1 MQKSPNHDK
10 LSAYIMEALDTS
22 NILGFDPFAGP
33 EIVRL
38 APLTE
43 PQAEIWAACL
53 LGSDDANRAY
63 NEAVALRLAG
73 PLNRTAL
80 QRALDVLV
88 AQHEALR
95 ATFSADG
102 RHLCILAPES
112 LPLAYHD
119 LTQQASDEQHQWLA
133 AHARQEVQRVFS
145 LTEGPL
151 LRVSLAALSAT
162 DHCLTLMA
170 HHIVCDGWSIGV
182 ILQDLGQLYSA
193 YAQQQLP
200 FLPAPPAFSGYA
212 DDQAAFYQSAD
223 YRRIEQFWV
232 EQYQGPVP
240 VLDIPTDF
248 SRPAARTYASRRQDY
263 PLPPPLLGALK
274 QMGQKAGCSF
284 VTTLLAGFEVLI
296 YQLTGQTDLVVGLPA
311 AGQAPIGAAR
321 LVGHCV
327 NLLPLR
333 SRPTGELRFVDY
345 LKQRKTA
352 IFDAYDHQNLT
363 FGSLLK
369 KLPVGRGGGRIPLV
383 PVVFNI
389 DLGLGDAVAF
399 HGLTHQLTTLP
410 RAYENFELFV
420 NASGSEAA
428 MTVEW
433 SYNAALFEPTTIDQ
447 MMARFKELLTE
458 VVENPGVRLQDLR
471 APLAPAYAALNATA
485 QPYPVTQTLHQLVAT
500 QARATPTKTAVQFG
514 TTEVSYQQLDSQA
527 NRFAHYLLAQG
538 VRPGDIV
545 ALMADRSPD
554 LLVALL
560 AIVKCGAAYL
570 PLDPVYPP
578 DRIAYM
584 LTNSNAR
591 VLITSARLRHD
602 FWAPAQAFVLE
613 EILTAMADCSDQ
625 APAVSVVS
633 TQLAYVLYTSGSTGQ
648 PKGVQV
654 THRNVVNFL
663 CSMQQVP
670 GLDASDRLLAVTTI
684 SFDIAGLELF
694 LPLITGATVVL
705 AEAAEARDGHL
716 LLQLLET
723 AHVTAMQATPTT
735 WQMLLD
741 AGWARKLPLKALCGG
756 EALPA
761 ELARQLVPRCQ
772 SLWNLYGPTE
782 TTIWS
787 AVKQITTPSETITIG
802 HPIANTQF
810 YIVDE
815 NLRAVKP
822 GTVGE
827 LLIGGDGVTNGYLH
841 KPELTRE
848 RFIDNPFGAMPGALL
863 YRTGDLGKLLPNG
876 ELQCLGRLDQQVKL
890 RGYRIELG
898 EIEHVLATID
908 GIKAAVVVAGAPSTP
923 QAHLHA
929 HVLADDNWLP
939 SDLETRLNVWKRVLH
954 EQLPTYM
961 VPARFT
967 IQPTFPLTANGKID
981 RQALAGLTGPI
992 PTLPTTGSGYPK
1004 TAPTKIGYI
1013 GPRTDVEKMVATIWA
1028 PLLGL
1033 EKVGIYDDFFDL
1045 GGHSLIA
1052 VQAMA
1057 QLAQETGKRLPL
1069 AALFENPTVE
1079 KIASMLELDSKFI
1092 TWDSLVPIKPSGSK
1106 TPLYIVHGAGLN
1118 VLIFNALAKNMDPE
1132 QPVYGLQA
1140 RGLNG
1145 IDEPLGTVEEIAA
1158 HYVAAIMAKDAVGP
1172 YALAGYSFGGIIAYE
1187 MARQLKALGGEIKAV
1202 IVFDTYAN
1210 EEYRAKSNLKKRF
1223 FRIKYNVGMVIH
1235 NVILLGKSPRGII
1248 KHRCIT
1254 ARSDFDKYYLR
1265 LRSDKAQQ
1273 HELSFQQPLKVN
1285 AMINQAARRY
1295 TIKPQ
1300 NIKLDLFRVKE
1311 TFYYMHDAHYMGWRN
1326 LALDGI
1332 NISEVPGE
1340 HNLLFAPPHDVEIA
1354 NILQNVLDG
1363 YN

>member
-1 MQKSPNHDK
+1 
-10 LSAYIMEALDTS
+10 MEALDTS
-22 NILGFDPFAGP
+22 HILDFDPFAGP
-33 EIVRL
+33 EIVRI
-38 APLTE
+38 APITE
-43 PQAEIWAACL
+43 PQAEIWAAYL

-73 PLNRTAL
+73 PLDRAAL
-80 QRALDVLV
+80 QRALDALV

-102 RHLCILAPES
+102 RHLCILAPEP

-119 LTQQASDEQHQWLA
+119 LTQQTPAEQRQWLA
-133 AHARQEVQRVFS
+133 AHAQMEAEHVFS

-151 LRVSLAALSAT
+151 LRASLAALSAT
-162 DHCLTLMA
+162 DHCLTLTA

-182 ILQDLGQLYSA
+182 MLQDLGQLYSA
-193 YAQQQLP
+193 YAQQKLP
-200 FLPAPPAFSGYA
+200 FLPVPPAFGDYA
-212 DDQAAFYQSAD
+212 DDQAAFYQSAE
-223 YRRIEQFWV
+223 YERVKQFWV
-232 EQYQGPVP
+232 EQYQGAVP
-240 VLDIPTDF
+240 VLDVPTDF
-248 SRPAARTYASRRQDY
+248 PRPAARTYASRRQDY

-274 QMGQKAGCSF
+274 KMGQKAGCSF
-284 VTTLLAGFEVLI
+284 VTTLLAGFEVLL

-311 AGQAPIGAAR
+311 AGQAPLGAAR

-352 IFDAYDHQNLT
+352 LFDAYDHQNLT

-369 KLPVGRGGGRIPLV
+369 KLPVARGGGRLPLV

-399 HGLTHQLTTLP
+399 HGLTHQLTSLP

-433 SYNAALFEPTTIDQ
+433 SYNAALFEPATIDQ
-447 MMARFKELLTE
+447 LMARFEQLLTE
-458 VVENPGVRLQDLR
+458 VAENPGVKLQDLR
-471 APLAPAYAALNATA
+471 APLAPAYSALNATA
-485 QPYPVTQTLHQLVAT
+485 QPYPATQTLHQLVTA
-500 QARATPTKTAVQFG
+500 QARATPTKTAVQCG
-514 TTEVSYQQLDSQA
+514 STEVSYQQLDGRA

-538 VRPGDIV
+538 VRPGDVV
-545 ALMADRSPD
+545 ALVADRSPD

-584 LTNSNAR
+584 LADSNAR
-591 VLITSARLRHD
+591 VLIASARLRHD
-602 FWAPAQAFVLE
+602 FGAPAQALVLE
-613 EILTAMADCSDQ
+613 EILVAMAGYSDQ
-625 APAVSVVS
+625 APAVPVTSD
-633 TQLAYVLYTSGSTGQ
+633 QLAYVLYTSGSTGQ

-654 THRNVVNFL
+654 THRNVVNLL
-663 CSMQQVP
+663 CAMQQVP
-670 GLDASDRLLAVTTI
+670 GLEVANKFLAITTI

-694 LPLITGATVVL
+694 LPLVAGATVVL

-723 AHVTAMQATPTT
+723 ARITAMQATPAT

-741 AGWARKLPLKALCGG
+741 AGWTRPLPLKALCGG

-761 ELARQLVPRCQ
+761 GLARQLVPLCQ

-787 AVKQITTPSETITIG
+787 AVKQITDPAAPITIG

-810 YIVDE
+810 YVVDE

-841 KPELTRE
+841 RPELTRE
-848 RFIDNPFGAMPGALL
+848 RFIANPFGVSPGALL
-863 YRTGDLGKLLPNG
+863 YRTGDLGRLLPSG

-898 EIEHVLATID
+898 EIEHALATID
-908 GIKAAVVVAGAPSTP
+908 GIKAAVVVAGAPNTP

-939 SDLETRLNVWKRVLH
+939 SDLDTRLNSWKKLLNK
-954 EQLPTYM
+954 QLPAYM
-961 VPARFT
+961 VPAKFT
-967 IQPTFPLTANGKID
+967 IQPNFPLTANGKID
-981 RQALAGLTGPI
+981 RLALASLTDPGLAA
-992 PTLPTTGSGYPK
+992 PTTSTGQPEAVPMK
-1004 TAPTKIGYI
+1004 VGYI
-1013 GPRTDVEKMVATIWA
+1013 GPRTDVEKMVAAIWA

-1033 EKVGIYDDFFDL
+1033 EKVSVYDDFFEL

-1069 AALFENPTVE
+1069 AALFEHPTVE

-1092 TWDSLVPIKPSGSK
+1092 TWDSLVPIKPGGTK

-1118 VLIFNALAKNMDPE
+1118 VLIFNALAKNLDSE

-1158 HYVAAIMAKDAVGP
+1158 HYVAAIVGRDAVGP

-1187 MARQLKALGGEIKAV
+1187 MARQLTASGKKIKALV
-1202 IVFDTYAN
+1202 VFDTYAG
-1210 EEYRAKSNLKKRF
+1210 EEYCAKSNLKKRF
-1223 FRIKYNVGMVIH
+1223 FRLKYNVGMLIH
-1235 NVILLGKSPRGII
+1235 NVILLGKNPRGIL
-1248 KHRCIT
+1248 KHRYTT
-1254 ARSDFDKYYLR
+1254 AKLAFDKYYLR
-1265 LRSDKAQQ
+1265 FRNKEANQ
-1273 HELSFQQPLKVN
+1273 HELFFQQPLRVE
-1285 AMINQAARRY
+1285 AVIDQAARCY
-1295 TIKPQ
+1295 VISPQ
-1300 NIKLDLFRVKE
+1300 DITLDLFRVKE
-1311 TFYYMHDAHYMGWRN
+1311 TFYYMHDAHYMGWKN
-1326 LALDGI
+1326 LALGGI
-1332 NISEVPGE
+1332 NIREIPGE

-1354 NILQNVLDG
+1354 NTLQNVLDG

>member
-1 MQKSPNHDK
+1 
-10 LSAYIMEALDTS
+10 MEVIDTS
-22 NILGFDPFAGP
+22 NVLDFDPFAGP
-33 EIVRL
+33 EILRL

-53 LGSDDANRAY
+53 VGGDDANRAY
-63 NEAVALRLAG
+63 NEAVALHLAG
-73 PLNRTAL
+73 PLDRAAL
-80 QRALDVLV
+80 QSALDALV

-95 ATFSADG
+95 TTLSADG
-102 RHLCILAPES
+102 RHLCILAPEPM
-112 LPLAYHD
+112 PLAYHD
-119 LTQQASDEQHQWLA
+119 LTPYAPAEQGRWMA
-133 AHARQEVQRVFS
+133 AHARQEVEHVFN

-151 LRVSLAALSAT
+151 LRVSLAARAAT
-162 DHCLTLMA
+162 DHCLTLTA

-193 YAQQQLP
+193 YAQHQLP
-200 FLPAPPAFSGYA
+200 FLPAPPAFSTYA
-212 DDQAAFYQSAD
+212 DEQAAFYHSAE
-223 YRRIEQFWV
+223 YYPIEQFWL
-232 EQYQGPVP
+232 EQYRGPVP
-240 VLDIPTDF
+240 VLDVPTDF
-248 SRPAARTYASRRQDY
+248 PRPATRTYASRRQDY
-263 PLPPPLLGALK
+263 PLPPQLLGALK
-274 QMGQKAGCSF
+274 KMGQQAGCSF
-284 VTTLLAGFEVLI
+284 VTTLLAGFEVLLH
-296 YQLTGQTDLVVGLPA
+296 QLTGQTDLVVGLPA
-311 AGQAPIGAAR
+311 AGQAPLGAAR

-352 IFDAYDHQNLT
+352 LFDAYDHQNLT

-369 KLPVGRGGGRIPLV
+369 KLPVARGGGRLPLV

-389 DLGLGDAVAF
+389 DLGLDNAVAF
-399 HGLTHQLTTLP
+399 YGLTYKLASLP

-420 NASGSEAA
+420 NASGSETA

-433 SYNAALFEPTTIDQ
+433 SYNAALFEPDTIAQ
-447 MMARFKELLTE
+447 FMARFEHLLSE
-458 VVENPGVRLQDLR
+458 IAENPGVKLQDLR
-471 APLAPAYAALNATA
+471 VPLAPAYAALNATA
-485 QPYPVTQTLHQLVAT
+485 QPYPATQTLHQLVAA
-500 QARATPTKTAVQFG
+500 QARATPAKTAVQFG
-514 TTEVSYQQLDSQA
+514 NDEVSYQQLDSQA

-538 VRPGDIV
+538 VRSGDVV
-545 ALMADRSPD
+545 ALVADRSPA

-560 AIVKCGAAYL
+560 AVVKCGAAYL

-578 DRIAYM
+578 DRITYM
-584 LTNSNAR
+584 LADSQTR
-591 VLITSARLRHD
+591 VLIASARLHHD
-602 FWAPAQAFVLE
+602 FGAPAQVLVLE
-613 EILTAMADCSDQ
+613 EILAAMADCPDQ
-625 APAVSVVS
+625 APAVPVASD
-633 TQLAYVLYTSGSTGQ
+633 QLAYVLYTSGSTGQ

-663 CSMQQVP
+663 CSMQQAP
-670 GLDASDRLLAVTTI
+670 GLNASDKLLAVTTI

-694 LPLITGATVVL
+694 LPLVTGATVVL
-705 AEAAEARDGHL
+705 AGAAEARDGHL

-723 AHVTAMQATPTT
+723 AHITAMQATPAT

-787 AVKQITTPSETITIG
+787 TVKQITAPAESITIG

-810 YIVDE
+810 YVVDE

-841 KPELTRE
+841 KRALTRE
-848 RFIDNPFGAMPGALL
+848 RFIANPFGATPGALL

-898 EIEHVLATID
+898 EIEHALATID
-908 GIKAAVVVAGAPSTP
+908 GIKAAVVVAGAPNTP

-939 SDLETRLNVWKRVLH
+939 SDLDTRLNAWKKVLH
-954 EQLPTYM
+954 KQLPAYM

-967 IQPTFPLTANGKID
+967 IQPAFPLTANGKID
-981 RQALAGLTGPI
+981 RLALAGLAGPG
-992 PTLPTTGSGYPK
+992 PDTPTTGTSNPEA
-1004 TAPTKIGYI
+1004 TPAKIGYI
-1013 GPRTDVEKMVATIWA
+1013 GPRTDVEKMVAAIWA

-1033 EKVGIYDDFFDL
+1033 EKVGVYDDFFDL

-1069 AALFENPTVE
+1069 AALFEHPTVE
-1079 KIASMLELDSKFI
+1079 KIASMLQLDSKFI
-1092 TWDSLVPIKPSGSK
+1092 TWDSLVPIKPGGNK

-1140 RGLNG
+1140 KGLNG

-1158 HYVAAIMAKDAVGP
+1158 HYVAAIVANDAVGP

-1187 MARQLKALGGEIKAV
+1187 MARQLTAAGKKIKAV
-1202 IVFDTYAN
+1202 IAFDTYAS
-1210 EEYRAKSNLKKRF
+1210 EEYHAKSNLKKRLL
-1223 FRIKYNVGMVIH
+1223 RIKYNVGMVFH
-1235 NVILLGKSPRGII
+1235 NVILLGKNPRGII
-1248 KHRCIT
+1248 KHRLVT
-1254 ARSDFDKYYLR
+1254 AKSTFDKYYLR
-1265 LRSDKAQQ
+1265 FRNDKARQ
-1273 HELSFQQPLKVN
+1273 HELFFQQPLKVD

-1295 TIKPQ
+1295 VIKPQ
-1300 NIKLDLFRVKE
+1300 NIKLDLLSVKE
-1311 TFYYMHDAHYMGWRN
+1311 TFYYMHDARYMGWKN
-1326 LALDGI
+1326 LALGGV
-1332 NISEVPGE
+1332 NISEIPGE

-1354 NILQNVLDG
+1354 HILQNVLNSYD
-1363 YN
+1363 

>member
-1 MQKSPNHDK
+1 
-10 LSAYIMEALDTS
+10 MEALDTS
-22 NILGFDPFAGP
+22 NVFGFDPFAGP

-73 PLNRTAL
+73 PLDRAAL
-80 QRALDVLV
+80 QRALDALV

-102 RHLCILAPES
+102 RHLCILAPEP
-112 LPLAYHD
+112 LPLTCHD
-119 LTQQASDEQHQWLA
+119 LTPQTPAEQRQWLA
-133 AHARQEVQRVFS
+133 AHARQEAQHVFS
-145 LTEGPL
+145 LTQGPL
-151 LRVSLAALSAT
+151 LRASLAALSAT
-162 DHCLTLMA
+162 DHCLTLTA

-182 ILQDLGQLYSA
+182 MLQDLGQLYSA
-193 YAQQQLP
+193 YAQQMLP
-200 FLPAPPAFSGYA
+200 FLPAPPAFGSYA
-212 DDQAAFYQSAD
+212 DDQAAFYQSPD

-232 EQYQGPVP
+232 EQYQGSVP
-240 VLDIPTDF
+240 VLDVPTDF
-248 SRPAARTYASRRQDY
+248 PRPAARTYASRRQDY

-274 QMGQKAGCSF
+274 QLGQRTGCSF
-284 VTTLLAGFEVLI
+284 VTTLLAGFEVLLH
-296 YQLTGQTDLVVGLPA
+296 QLTGQTDLVVGLPA
-311 AGQAPIGAAR
+311 AGQAPLGAAR

-369 KLPVGRGGGRIPLV
+369 KLPVARGGGRVPLV

-399 HGLTHQLTTLP
+399 HGLAHELTTLP

-420 NASGSEAA
+420 NASGSDAA

-433 SYNAALFEPTTIDQ
+433 SYNAALFAPATIDQ
-447 MMARFKELLTE
+447 LMARFEQLLTE
-458 VVENPGVRLQDLR
+458 VAENPGVKLRDLR

-485 QPYPVTQTLHQLVAT
+485 QPYPATQTLHQLVAT

-514 TTEVSYQQLDSQA
+514 PTEVSYQQLEGQA
-527 NRFAHYLLAQG
+527 NQFAHYLLAQG

-545 ALMADRSPD
+545 ALVADRSPA

-560 AIVKCGAAYL
+560 AVVKCGAAYL

-584 LTNSNAR
+584 LADARAR
-591 VLITSARLRHD
+591 VLIASARLRHG
-602 FWAPAQAFVLE
+602 FGAPAPALVLE
-613 EILTAMADCSDQ
+613 EILAAMAGCSDQ
-625 APAVSVVS
+625 APAVAVASD
-633 TQLAYVLYTSGSTGQ
+633 QLAYVLYTSGSTGQ

-663 CSMQQVP
+663 CSMQQAP
-670 GLDASDRLLAVTTI
+670 GLDASDKLLAVTTV

-694 LPLITGATVVL
+694 LPLVTGATVVL
-705 AEAAEARDGHL
+705 AEPAEARDGHRL
-716 LLQLLET
+716 LRLLET
-723 AHVTAMQATPTT
+723 ARITAMQATPTT
-735 WQMLLD
+735 WQLLLD
-741 AGWARKLPLKALCGG
+741 AGWTRQLPLKALCGG

-787 AVKQITTPSETITIG
+787 AVKQITAPAETITIG

-810 YIVDE
+810 YVVDE
-815 NLRAVKP
+815 NLRAVPP
-822 GTVGE
+822 GAIGE

-848 RFIDNPFGAMPGALL
+848 RFIANPFGATPGALL
-863 YRTGDLGKLLPNG
+863 YRTGDLGKLLPTG

-898 EIEHVLATID
+898 EIEHALAAID
-908 GIKAAVVVAGAPSTP
+908 GIKAAVVVAGAPNTP

-939 SDLETRLNVWKRVLH
+939 SDLDTRLAAWKRVLH
-954 EQLPTYM
+954 KQLPAYM

-967 IQPTFPLTANGKID
+967 IQPAFPLTANGKID
-981 RQALAGLTGPI
+981 RLALASLTGPG
-992 PTLPTTGSGYPK
+992 LPPSSTNTGYLE

-1013 GPRTDVEKMVATIWA
+1013 GPRTDVEKMVAAIWA

-1033 EKVGIYDDFFDL
+1033 EKVGVYDDFFEL

-1069 AALFENPTVE
+1069 AALFEHPTVE
-1079 KIASMLELDSKFI
+1079 KIASMLQLDSKFI

-1106 TPLYIVHGAGLN
+1106 TPLYIVHGTGLN
-1118 VLIFNALAKNMDPE
+1118 VLIFNALAKNMNPE

-1140 RGLNG
+1140 QGLNG

-1158 HYVAAIMAKDAVGP
+1158 HYVAAIVAKDAVGP

-1187 MARQLKALGGEIKAV
+1187 MAQQLTAAGKEIKSV
-1202 IVFDTYAN
+1202 IAFDTYAGQ
-1210 EEYRAKSNLKKRF
+1210 EYSAKSKLKKRL
-1223 FRIKYNVGMVIH
+1223 FRFKYNVGMVVH
-1235 NVILLGKSPRGII
+1235 NAILLGKNPRGIV
-1248 KHRCIT
+1248 KHRYIT
-1254 ARSDFDKYYLR
+1254 AKSAFDKYCLR
-1265 LRSDKAQQ
+1265 FSNDKARQ
-1273 HELSFQQPLKVN
+1273 HELLFQPPPKVE
-1285 AMINQAARRY
+1285 AMIDQAARRY
-1295 TIKPQ
+1295 VIRPQ
-1300 NIKLDLFRVKE
+1300 KIKLDLFRVKN
-1311 TFYYMHDAHYMGWRN
+1311 TFYYMHDAQYMGWKE
-1326 LALDGI
+1326 LALNGVE
-1332 NISEVPGE
+1332 ISEIPGE

>member
-1 MQKSPNHDK
+1 
-10 LSAYIMEALDTS
+10 MEVLDTW
-22 NILGFDPFAGP
+22 NILDFDPFAGP

-53 LGSDDANRAY
+53 VGGDDANRAY
-63 NEAVALRLAG
+63 NEAVALRLTG
-73 PLNRTAL
+73 PLDRPAL
-80 QRALDVLV
+80 QRALDALV

-102 RHLCILAPES
+102 RHLCILTPEP
-112 LPLAYHD
+112 LPLACHD
-119 LTQQASDEQHQWLA
+119 LTAQTPAEQRQWLA
-133 AHARQEVQRVFS
+133 AHARQEVLHVFS
-145 LTEGPL
+145 LTAGPL
-151 LRVSLAALSAT
+151 LRVSLAALSDT
-162 DHCLTLMA
+162 DHCLTLTA

-182 ILQDLGQLYSA
+182 MLQDLGQLYSA
-193 YAQQQLP
+193 YAQQMLP
-200 FLPAPPAFSGYA
+200 FLPAPPTFSSYA
-212 DDQAAFYQSAD
+212 AEQAAFYQSAD
-223 YRRIEQFWV
+223 YGRVEQFWV
-232 EQYQGPVP
+232 EQYRGPVP
-240 VLDIPTDF
+240 VLDVPTDF
-248 SRPAARTYASRRQDY
+248 PRPAARTYASRRQDY

-284 VTTLLAGFEVLI
+284 VTTLLAGFEVFMH
-296 YQLTGQTDLVVGLPA
+296 QLTGQTDLVVGLPA
-311 AGQAPIGAAR
+311 AGQAPLGATR

-345 LKQRKTA
+345 LKQRKA
-352 IFDAYDHQNLT
+352 ALFDAYDHQALT

-369 KLPVGRGGGRIPLV
+369 KLPVARGGGRLPLV

-389 DLGLGDAVAF
+389 DLGLGDGVAF
-399 HGLTHQLTTLP
+399 HGLTHALSSLP

-420 NASGSEAA
+420 NASGSASA

-433 SYNAALFEPTTIDQ
+433 SYNAALFEPATIDQ
-447 MMARFKELLTE
+447 LMARFEQLLSE
-458 VVENPGVRLQDLR
+458 IAENPNVRLRDLR

-485 QPYPVTQTLHQLVAT
+485 QPYPATQTLHQLVAT
-500 QARATPTKTAVQFG
+500 QARATPTKTAVQCG
-514 TTEVSYQQLDSQA
+514 PAALTYQQLEGQA
-527 NRFAHYLLAQG
+527 NQLAHYLLVQG
-538 VRPGDIV
+538 VQPGDVV
-545 ALMADRSPD
+545 ALVADRSPA
-554 LLVALL
+554 LLVVLL

-584 LTNSNAR
+584 LADSQAR
-591 VLITSARLRHD
+591 VLIASARLRHD
-602 FWAPAQAFVLE
+602 FGAPAQVLVLE
-613 EILTAMADCSDQ
+613 EILAALPNYPDQ
-625 APAVSVVS
+625 APAVPVASE
-633 TQLAYVLYTSGSTGQ
+633 QLAYVLYTSGSTGQ

-670 GLDASDRLLAVTTI
+670 GLESTDKLLAVTTV

-694 LPLITGATVVL
+694 LPLVTGATVVL

-723 AHVTAMQATPTT
+723 AGITAMQATPAT

-741 AGWARKLPLKALCGG
+741 AGWSRPLPLKALCGG

-761 ELARQLVPRCQ
+761 ELARQLLPRCQ

-787 AVKQITTPSETITIG
+787 AVKQITDPAAAITIG

-810 YIVDE
+810 YVVDE
-815 NLRAVKP
+815 NLRPVKP
-822 GTVGE
+822 GAVGE
-827 LLIGGDGVTNGYLH
+827 LLIGGDGVTSGYLH
-841 KPELTRE
+841 KPALTHD
-848 RFIDNPFGAMPGALL
+848 RFIANPFGAPGGALL
-863 YRTGDLGKLLPNG
+863 YRTGDLGKLLPTG

-898 EIEHVLATID
+898 EIEHALAAID
-908 GIKAAVVVAGAPSTP
+908 GIKAAVVVAGAPNTP

-939 SDLETRLNVWKRVLH
+939 SDLDTRLNAWKKVLH
-954 EQLPTYM
+954 KQLPAYM

-967 IQPTFPLTANGKID
+967 IQPAFPLTANGKID
-981 RQALAGLTGPI
+981 RLALASVAGPMPAPTPGLPEA
-992 PTLPTTGSGYPK
+992 
-1004 TAPTKIGYI
+1004 APTKVSYV
-1013 GPRTDVEKMVATIWA
+1013 GPRTDVEKTVAAIWA

-1033 EKVGIYDDFFDL
+1033 ERVSIYDDFFEL

-1052 VQAMA
+1052 VQVMA
-1057 QLAQETGKRLPL
+1057 QLAQQTGKRLPL
-1069 AALFENPTVE
+1069 AALFEHPTVE
-1079 KIASMLELDSKFI
+1079 KIASMLALDSKLI
-1092 TWDSLVPIKPSGSK
+1092 TWDSLVPIKPSGRK
-1106 TPLYIVHGAGLN
+1106 KPIYIVHGAGLN
-1118 VLIFNALAKNMDPE
+1118 VLIFNALSKNMDPD

-1158 HYVAAIMAKDAVGP
+1158 HYVSAVVANDPVGP

-1187 MARQLKALGGEIKAV
+1187 MARQLAAAGKKIKAL
-1202 IVFDTYAN
+1202 IVFDTYAS
-1210 EEYRAKSNLKKRF
+1210 EAYSAASPLKKRLSRF
-1223 FRIKYNVGMVIH
+1223 KYNAGMVLH
-1235 NVILLGKSPRGII
+1235 NVVLLGKNPRGII
-1248 KHRCIT
+1248 RHRIT
-1254 ARSDFDKYYLR
+1254 TAQSTFNKYYLR
-1265 LRSDKAQQ
+1265 FSGGEAKQ
-1273 HELSFQQPLKVN
+1273 HELFFQQPLKVE
-1285 AMINQAARRY
+1285 AAINQAAECY
-1295 TIKPQ
+1295 VIKPQ
-1300 NIKLDLFRVKE
+1300 AVKLDLFRVRK
-1311 TFYYMHDAHYMGWRN
+1311 TFYYMHDTKYMGWKN
-1326 LALDGI
+1326 LALGGI
-1332 NISEVPGE
+1332 TVSEIPGE

-1354 NILQNVLDG
+1354 RILQDVLDG